1 MSSYERVQYAY
12 SKSKL
17 IFWGRTKLG
26 VEYVELT
33 VNCPRADKQMPN
45 PSMHASDGD
54 NGMMIH
60 NTHLISGTGNA

>member
-17 IFWGRTKLG
+17 VFWGRTKLD
-26 VEYVELT
+26 VEHIELT

-45 PSMHASDGD
+45 PLMHVSDSD

-60 NTHLISGTGNA
+60 NTQLISGTGTA